1 MTNLSSWLSAPST
14 YHGCPPYP
22 REFWHPVSGILCMEV
37 PLLCSDALTPHTRSL
52 FNMDTLL
59 ILLWLWHPTPGHGP
73 LWIPSSLNSGPDF
86 PHWASPLCG
95 HPCYSSWVLCC
106 KECPLQHGHPSH
118 IVWTLCPMLGAFL
131 CGYHSQST
139 QDHCDYL
146 SPSMDVYL
154 GFRIKLLVRKRRGE
168 SHLFLDLFPIFLLC
182 HPTPL
187 SFS

>member
-1 MTNLSSWLSAPST
+1 
-14 YHGCPPYP
+14 
-22 REFWHPVSGILCMEV
+22 
-37 PLLCSDALTPHTRSL
+37 
-52 FNMDTLL
+52 MDTLL

-86 PHWASPLCG
+86 PQWASPLCG

-106 KECPLQHGHPSH
+106 KACPLQHGHPSH

-154 GFRIKLLVRKRRGE
+154 GFRIKLSVRKRGREEG
-168 SHLFLDLFPIFLLC
+168 SLVYFLISF
-182 HPTPL
+182 L
-187 SFS
+187 SFFFVIQLHCLSLSFGLPYSSLDYCHLIGFLV